1 MKKLLLS
8 LAFSFGF
15 LVVIAQQEF
24 HVFPKDH
31 TETPGSH
38 LGNGSLQNPWDLQT
52 ALGQSSEIV
61 NGNDT
66 IWLHEGIYNGRY
78 SCTLNSTIENQY
90 ITVSAFNTDK
100 VVLNGN
106 VESTEQQTLKV
117 RSKRVIFQNFEITW
131 LGEFSRQIDENDGL
145 KAGVAG
151 INHLIGENCK
161 FINLMIYNNPGLGF
175 GTWKNTGG
183 TLIANC
189 YVFNNGTL
197 TPEGKGAGEGVY
209 VQNNSDTETRVLKD
223 NIIFNNYYKGV
234 EVWSATKHAKT
245 DWVKNVTLDNNVI
258 FNSGLPS
265 NYRTVDNII
274 VATDDRDG
282 VNIAKNIVVKNNIL
296 YHNTDFKSN
305 VINGDAASL
314 TIGFHKGAPVEN
326 VLVDNNTILGRNNAM
341 RIAYAKSL
349 TFTNNKIYSGYIHLF
364 SLSPEQWNFNN
375 NLYFTKKGSA
385 FRRSKT
391 EAYTLKSWQSKIN
404 LDANSQWMSFK
415 AFDLDPVLDI
425 TQNEYKPNTYR
436 VVVFN
441 KKEEDVVVDFSNYN
455 IKEGVTYKM
464 RDIENFN
471 AILKMGTTESSSKIS
486 FPMTLNNG
494 NPHKTLDNFGV
505 FIIEFQQDTKQEI
518 IEESEV
524 ESTDGKKDG
533 FFKRFFRFLG
543 F

>member
-1 MKKLLLS
+1 MKTIVLTLV
-8 LAFSFGF
+8 FSFGF
-15 LVVIAQQEF
+15 LVGIAQQEF

-31 TETPGSH
+31 KETPGTPS
-38 LGNGSLQNPWDLQT
+38 GNGSLQHPWDLQT
-52 ALGQSSEIV
+52 ALSQSSDVV

-66 IWLHEGIYNGRY
+66 IWLHDGVYHGRY
-78 SCTLNSTIENQY
+78 SSTLNCTIKDQY
-90 ITVSAFNTDK
+90 ITVSAYKNDK

-106 VESTEQQTLKV
+106 VESSEPQTLKV
-117 RSKRVIFQNFEITW
+117 RSTRVIFKNFEITW
-131 LGEFSRQIDENDGL
+131 LGEFSRQIDKNGGL

-189 YVFNNGTL
+189 YVFNNGML
-197 TPEGKGAGEGVY
+197 TPEGKGAGEGFY

-234 EVWSATKHAKT
+234 EVWSATKHATT

-314 TIGFHKGAPVEN
+314 TLGFNKGAPIEN
-326 VLVDNNTILGRNNAM
+326 VLVDNNIIIGRNNAL

-349 TFTNNKIYSGYIHLF
+349 TLTNNKIYSGYIHLF
-364 SLSPEQWNFNN
+364 SLSPEQWNFNY

-391 EAYTLKSWQSKIN
+391 EGYTLKSWQSKIN
-404 LDANSQWMSFK
+404 LDPNSQWKSFRE
-415 AFDLDPVLDI
+415 FNLEPILDI
-425 TQNEYKPNTYR
+425 TQNEYQPNTYR
-436 VVVFN
+436 VVVFQKN
-441 KKEEDVVVDFSNYN
+441 EEDVTVDFSEYN
-455 IKEGVTYKM
+455 VPEGVNYIIK
-464 RDIENFN
+464 DVENFSE
-471 AILKMGTTESSSKIS
+471 ILKRGIVDRTHKIT
-486 FPMTLNNG
+486 FPMTLNKG
-494 NPHKTLDNFGV
+494 NAHKTLDNFGV
-505 FIIEFQQDTKQEI
+505 FIIEFQQDIKQEI
-518 IEESEV
+518 TEESEA
-524 ESTDGKKDG
+524 ESTDDKKDG
-533 FFKRFFRFLG
+533 FFKGFFRFLG